1 MNPSATHE
9 PDDELR
15 ELAGRYLDNRLS
27 EAEAAR
33 LNERLRLEPDTVG
46 YMAGLLRLEAALHD
60 AHGPH
65 SVELTEIKRLRLS
78 FGEHPTG
85 ELTRQISARNSGGGA
100 LSGPLLECPA
110 AGVPSL
116 RRRFRWLVVAILLVA
131 AAGTGWWQWA
141 QRHLASPAPLVL
153 ANPGFEATDLSLT
166 PRGVGEFLAKWED
179 TFRDPKT
186 TDLCEIARVS
196 GGTILPKSGRNVA
209 RLHTDGYLIQSLHRA
224 DGTHVTARPGA
235 RYRVSGWC
243 YSEQPE
249 STGLE
254 VSLRVVTSPQP
265 DEIQYQ
271 PAFCQVPIGKA
282 GWLRF
287 TAELIMPENL
297 ECPPIYISTSAGSP
311 PALDVT
317 GRELLLTLD
326 NRGLGWLLLDDLEI
340 SEIR

>member
-1 MNPSATHE
+1 MNPPTAQE

-15 ELAGRYLDNRLS
+15 KLADRYLDNRLS
-27 EAEAAR
+27 DAQAAR
-33 LNERLRLEPDTVG
+33 LNERLRLEPNTVG

-85 ELTRQISARNSGGGA
+85 ELTRRISVQNSSGDA
-100 LSGPLLECPA
+100 LTGPLLEGPA
-110 AGVPSL
+110 AGARPP

-131 AAGTGWWQWA
+131 AVGTGWWQWT
-141 QRHLASPAPLVL
+141 QRHPASPALLVL

-166 PRGVGEFLAKWED
+166 PNGVSEFMAKWED
-179 TFRDPKT
+179 TFRDPET

-196 GGTILPKSGRNVA
+196 SGTILPKSGRNVA
-209 RLHTDGYLIQSLHRA
+209 RLLTDGYLIQALHRA
-224 DGTHVTARPGA
+224 DGSHITARPGA
-235 RYRVSGWC
+235 CYRVSGWC
-243 YSEQPE
+243 YTEQPE
-249 STGLE
+249 SAGLE
-254 VSLRVVTSPQP
+254 VSLRVVTSPKP

-271 PAFCQVPIGKA
+271 PAFCPVLIGET
-282 GWLRF
+282 GWHRF
-287 TAELIMPENL
+287 TAELVMPEDL
-297 ECPPIYISTSAGSP
+297 ECPPIYLSTSAGSP

-317 GRELLLTLD
+317 GRELLLAFD
-326 NRGLGWLLLDDLEI
+326 NRGLAWLLLDDLEI